1 MLKDL
6 NQLFLWNL
14 LELIMSKQ
22 LELFPVKQKPKQLS
36 SDQELLVDKK
46 LSEYITK
53 QTLIKFGIKK

>member
-1 MLKDL
+1 
-6 NQLFLWNL
+6 
-14 LELIMSKQ
+14 MSKQ

-36 SDQELLVDKK
+36 SNQELLVDKK